1 MHAGLAQVDRILKA
15 KGNMTIDS
23 RRRYPRRQRAVAGTD
38 LKLALQLH
46 VAPEPR

>member
-23 RRRYPRRQRAVAGTD
+23 RRYPPSAASCGWS
-38 LKLALQLH
+38 
-46 VAPEPR
+46 